1 MLVGSEELANQYVE
15 DSGDVYMA
23 RGHLA
28 PKADFMYT
36 TWQVS
41 KIETTNA
48 RNCTNRYLFDVNGVS
63 TEKIIVE

>member
-1 MLVGSEELANQYVE
+1 MLVGSEDLANQYVE

-41 KIETTNA
+41 WKCKNLCLKLLQKDI
-48 RNCTNRYLFDVNGVS
+48 
-63 TEKIIVE
+63 

>member
-1 MLVGSEELANQYVE
+1 MYYFQNIQRETIGVLVGSEDLANQYVE

-41 KIETTNA
+41 
-48 RNCTNRYLFDVNGVS
+48 
-63 TEKIIVE
+63 

>member
-1 MLVGSEELANQYVE
+1 MMRRIRLTTYYFQNIQRETIGVLVGSEDLANQYVE

-41 KIETTNA
+41 
-48 RNCTNRYLFDVNGVS
+48 
-63 TEKIIVE
+63 